1 MMCSVYK
8 LNKWDDNKQ
17 PCHTSFPTLNQSLV
31 PYRALTVASWPTYRF
46 LRRQVRWSGVSISKV
61 FPQFFMIHTV
71 KGFGIVNETE
81 VDVFLEFPS
90 YLYDPADT
98 GNWISGSFAFSKP
111 NLNIWNDCT
120 KSFPF
125 LPFPSAQFL
134 LVFLT
139 SVQVWPHFLKSP
151 VVLVWT

>member
-1 MMCSVYK
+1 MTI
-8 LNKWDDNKQ
+8 N
-17 PCHTSFPTLNQSLV
+17 SLV
-31 PYRALTVASWPTYRF
+31 IFLSQSWTSQFVPYKVLTVAFWPTYRF

-71 KGFGIVNETE
+71 KGFGLVNETE